1 MTTVEN
7 MSKDGGFRVT
17 GRLVLFS
24 LIGFFGLITVAN
36 IIMIWLAV
44 STNTGVVE
52 ASSYRAGNAYQAELD
67 AAQAQAERNWA
78 VSADVAR
85 TADGVAF
92 DISVRDGDG
101 APVGGLEV
109 SATLASHVSQ
119 ADDRRV
125 TLAEGEIGRYRGA
138 AEAVVSGN
146 WLLIIDAMRGD
157 DRLYRSENRVML
169 K

>member
-1 MTTVEN
+1 MTTVED
-7 MSKDGGFRVT
+7 MSKGGGFRVT
-17 GRLVLFS
+17 GRTVLFS

-44 STNTGVVE
+44 STNTGVVV

-67 AAQAQAERNWA
+67 AARAQVERNWS

-92 DISVRDGDG
+92 DVTVRDGDG

-109 SATLASHVSQ
+109 SATLASHVSE
-119 ADDRRV
+119 ADDQRV
-125 TLAEGEIGRYRGA
+125 ALSEGEIGRYRGSA
-138 AEAVVSGN
+138 GTVGSGN

-157 DRLYRSENRVML
+157 ERVYRSENRVML
-169 K
+169 R